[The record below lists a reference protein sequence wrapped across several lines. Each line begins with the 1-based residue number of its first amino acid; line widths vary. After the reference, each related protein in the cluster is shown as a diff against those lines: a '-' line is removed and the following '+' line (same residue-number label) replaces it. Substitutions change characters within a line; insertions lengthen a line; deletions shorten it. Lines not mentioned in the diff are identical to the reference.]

1 MQLFQI
7 LSSAVVL
14 GVAGYFTYNVFT
26 NMHFVQEF
34 DKYGRRHKR
43 DVRNGRFV
51 KVK

>member
-7 LSSAVVL
+7 LGSAAIL
-14 GVAGYFTYNVFT
+14 SVAAYYVYNAFANTYYT
-26 NMHFVQEF
+26 QEF

-51 KVK
+51 RVK

>member
-7 LSSAVVL
+7 LGSAAL
-14 GVAGYFTYNVFT
+14 LSVAAYYMYNAFA
-26 NMHFVQEF
+26 NMYFVQEL

-51 KVK
+51 KAK

>member
-7 LSSAVVL
+7 LGSVVVL
-14 GVAGYFTYNVFT
+14 GVAGYFFYNAIT
-26 NMHFVQEF
+26 NVYFVQEF

>member
-7 LSSAVVL
+7 LGSATIL
-14 GVAGYFTYNVFT
+14 SVAAFYTYNAFA
-26 NMHFVQEF
+26 NMYYTQEF

-51 KVK
+51 RVK

>member
-7 LSSAVVL
+7 LSSAAVL
-14 GVAGYFTYNVFT
+14 SVAAYYMYNAFA
-26 NMHFVQEF
+26 NMYFVQEF

-51 KVK
+51 RVK

>member
-7 LSSAVVL
+7 LGSAVL
-14 GVAGYFTYNVFT
+14 LSVAAYYMYNAFA
-26 NMHFVQEF
+26 NMYFVQEF

>member
-7 LSSAVVL
+7 LGSAVLL
-14 GVAGYFTYNVFT
+14 GVGGYFAYTAVKNSYYVT
-26 NMHFVQEF
+26 EE

-51 KVK
+51 KAN

>member
-1 MQLFQI
+1 MELFQI

-14 GVAGYFTYNVFT
+14 GVAGYFAYSAFK
-26 NMHFVQEF
+26 NMYYVTEQ

-51 KVK
+51 KAN

>member
-7 LSSAVVL
+7 LGSAAILTTVV
-14 GVAGYFTYNVFT
+14 YFAYNAFA
-26 NMHFVQEF
+26 NMYYTQEF

-51 KVK
+51 KVN

>member
-7 LSSAVVL
+7 LGSAL
-14 GVAGYFTYNVFT
+14 IITAAAFYTYNAFA
-26 NMHFVQEF
+26 NMYYTQEF

-51 KVK
+51 RVK

>member
-7 LSSAVVL
+7 LGSAVML
-14 GVAGYFTYNVFT
+14 GTAAYFIYNAFA
-26 NMHFVQEF
+26 NMYFQTVV
-34 DKYGRRHKR
+34 DRRGVIHRR

>member
-7 LSSAVVL
+7 LGSAVLL

-26 NMHFVQEF
+26 NMYFVQEL

-51 KVK
+51 RVK

>member
-7 LSSAVVL
+7 LGSAVL
-14 GVAGYFTYNVFT
+14 LSVAAGFTYSVFK
-26 NMHFVQEF
+26 NMYYVTEQ

-51 KVK
+51 KAN

>member
-7 LSSAVVL
+7 LGSA
-14 GVAGYFTYNVFT
+14 AIITVFT
-26 NMHFVQEF
+26 FYMYKEFANTYYTLEF

-43 DVRNGRFV
+43 DIRNGRFV

>member
-7 LSSAVVL
+7 LGSAAL
-14 GVAGYFTYNVFT
+14 LTTVAYFAYNAFA
-26 NMHFVQEF
+26 NMYYTQEF

-51 KVK
+51 KAN